1 MAVDPTQGFDRHA
14 EIVGKLSVVGAVLH
28 TPRSGSVAQSVGC
41 HVQIEP
47 GICDGAAERLD
58 DPGDRIAIPFDDVL
72 VAEALALP
80 AADMSKQSIG
90 EPNRPPTLLWFPPAV
105 HRPIRLPRIPVDS
118 TP

>member
-28 TPRSGSVAQSVGC
+28 TPRSGSVAQSARC
-41 HVQIEP
+41 HVRIEP

-90 EPNRPPTLLWFPPAV
+90 EPNR
-105 HRPIRLPRIPVDS
+105 RLTPFGFALAGNTPVEIPGVRD
-118 TP
+118 